1 MMKESIEDLY
11 DVMQEKIQLE
21 TSKDEKVSKLYDEL
35 GKLDE
40 LLKNSI
46 RKEEYKIFDEYISL
60 DAELIDEE
68 RKSGFIYGFKLANRY
83 MIESLK
89 DEK

>member
-46 RKEEYKIFDEYISL
+46 GKEEYKIFDEYISL

-68 RKSGFIYGFKLANRY
+68 RKRGFVYGFKLANKF
-83 MIESLK
+83 IIDTFK
-89 DEK
+89 K